1 MLKKL
6 LSSVLYLILINLN
19 AFSIEDN
26 KNSISNV
33 LDLPGWTAAISA
45 HNDGLSDVAVT
56 ILAKINA
63 RSDLSN
69 LDETRVRSLLVEN
82 LVRAGRHQEAIDAVK
97 GDELKFWRGIAFA
110 GLGKVNEAL
119 PLLEEYLSNPKSPL
133 HSSSVLSITAAYE
146 SLEMNDR
153 ALEVIKHSVEKNNN
167 PGTSLQIIKFKLA
180 TLNLIEGFY
189 LDAINTIESIN
200 SNKKRVLNLK
210 NLIISKALFKLDKF
224 KESESALRNVE
235 IEPNKRTAQLH
246 LAIELLRIEINYNLN
261 NTENILNVIHS
272 AIETAPDNCDTTS
285 LFEKLL
291 LLTNKFSEQI
301 DSKLQDWIKSDNKDL
316 SRKSL
321 YYFIKKNQ
329 SKQPL
334 EAINSLKQLS
344 AGDDEISLKSKILHS
359 KILINQGN
367 KQEAIELLSSIENSA
382 DKETTKAEI
391 NFLLAEAHKDNKD
404 LRSAAESYLKITDP
418 KNSNAAAFNAVLIDL
433 MNTEKLDHIIDPQ
446 ILTKVKDNNLKGNL
460 MLERGLLLASE
471 QNTIA
476 KKAIKEFIELYPQHD
491 RIAEAYLAVT
501 SLLLLESP
509 VNYESVKASLKRAND
524 YSVKPIDKE
533 RVDYLSFWLEEN
545 LDNSVAAN
553 KLADKFVSKWPNSSH
568 APEIRMRQA
577 EIFYANKDF
586 SKALLNF
593 EKLYTNYPNSILVSR
608 ARYYAAHAARLTL
621 TDEGLSRA
629 FNLFQKVAESDE
641 QLSEKAR
648 IEQAKIRLN
657 KNLKDEAII
666 ILNSIIESEST
677 LKIKILALMLKG
689 KALYEQGAKSADK
702 ITESIEVFDQIL
714 SISNLKVTDR
724 NEAVFRKA
732 KSYEFIAQNTKS
744 LELYYQILTA
754 PRPPLSQNE
763 KPEMNWH
770 FKAGF
775 ECIRILTKRGTPQ
788 DLRAAIIIS
797 DQLSEMK
804 GPRSQ
809 EAKAISE
816 RLKLEN
822 FIWDD

>member
-6 LSSVLYLILINLN
+6 LSSVLYLILINLK
-19 AFSIEDN
+19 AFSVEDN

-33 LDLPGWTAAISA
+33 LDLPSWTAAISA
-45 HNDGLSDVAVT
+45 HNDGLSDVAVS
-56 ILAKINA
+56 ILEKINA

-69 LDETRVRSLLVEN
+69 QDETRVRSLLVEN
-82 LVRAGRHQEAIDAVK
+82 LVRAGKLQEAIDAVK
-97 GDELKFWRGIAFA
+97 GDELKFWRGIALA

-119 PLLEEYLSNPKSPL
+119 PLLEEYLSNPESAL
-133 HSSSVLSITAAYE
+133 HASSVLSITAAYE
-146 SLEMNDR
+146 SLGMNDR
-153 ALEVIKHSVEKNNN
+153 ALEVIKNSLEKNNN
-167 PGTSLQIIKFKLA
+167 SGTSLQIIKFKLA
-180 TLNLIEGFY
+180 TLYLLEGFY
-189 LDAINTIESIN
+189 IDAIKIIESIN
-200 SNKKRVLNLK
+200 SKKKRVLDLK
-210 NLIISKALFKLDKF
+210 NLITSKALLKLNKF
-224 KESESALRNVE
+224 KESELSLRDVE

-261 NTENILNVIHS
+261 NVENVLNVINS
-272 AIETAPDNCDTTS
+272 AIETAPKDCDTS
-285 LFEKLL
+285 PLFDKLL

-301 DSKLQDWIKSDNKDL
+301 DSNLQDWIKSDNESL

-329 SKQPL
+329 SKQQL
-334 EAINSLKQLS
+334 KSIGSLKMLS
-344 AGDDEISLKSKILHS
+344 TGDDDISLKSKILHS
-359 KILINQGN
+359 KILINQGD

-404 LRSAAESYLKITDP
+404 LRSATESYLNITDP
-418 KNSNAAAFNAVLIDL
+418 KNSNAAAFNAALVDL
-433 MNTEKLDHIIDPQ
+433 MDPEKSDHIIDPQ

-471 QNTIA
+471 QNIIA
-476 KKAIKEFIELYPQHD
+476 KKSIDEFIELYPQHD

-509 VNYESVKASLKRAND
+509 VTYESVKSSLKKAND
-524 YSVKPIDKE
+524 HSVKPIDKE
-533 RVDYLSFWLEEN
+533 RVGYLSFWLEEN
-545 LDNSVAAN
+545 SDNSEAAN
-553 KLADKFVSKWPNSSH
+553 KHADEFVSKWPNSSY

-666 ILNSIIESEST
+666 ILDSIIESESSA
-677 LKIKILALMLKG
+677 KIKILALMLKG
-689 KALYEQGAKSADK
+689 KALYEQGATSADK
-702 ITESIEVFDQIL
+702 ITESIKVFDQIL
-714 SISNLKVTDR
+714 SISNLRVTDR

-763 KPEMNWH
+763 QPEMNWH

-775 ECIRILTKRGTPQ
+775 ECIRILTKRGTSQ

-804 GPRSQ
+804 GPRSA
-809 EAKAISE
+809 EAMVISE

-822 FIWDD
+822 FIWDE

>member
-56 ILAKINA
+56 ILTKINA

-119 PLLEEYLSNPKSPL
+119 PLLEESLSNPKSPL

-146 SLEMNDR
+146 SLGMNDR

-189 LDAINTIESIN
+189 LDAIKTIESIN

-210 NLIISKALFKLDKF
+210 NLIVSKAFFKLDKF
-224 KESESALRNVE
+224 KESESALRKVE

-272 AIETAPDNCDTTS
+272 AIETAPENCDTTS

-301 DSKLQDWIKSDNKDL
+301 DSKLQDWIKSDNESL

-404 LRSAAESYLKITDP
+404 LRSAAENYL
-418 KNSNAAAFNAVLIDL
+418 
-433 MNTEKLDHIIDPQ
+433 
-446 ILTKVKDNNLKGNL
+446 
-460 MLERGLLLASE
+460 
-471 QNTIA
+471 
-476 KKAIKEFIELYPQHD
+476 
-491 RIAEAYLAVT
+491 
-501 SLLLLESP
+501 
-509 VNYESVKASLKRAND
+509 
-524 YSVKPIDKE
+524 
-533 RVDYLSFWLEEN
+533 
-545 LDNSVAAN
+545 
-553 KLADKFVSKWPNSSH
+553 
-568 APEIRMRQA
+568 
-577 EIFYANKDF
+577 
-586 SKALLNF
+586 
-593 EKLYTNYPNSILVSR
+593 
-608 ARYYAAHAARLTL
+608 
-621 TDEGLSRA
+621 
-629 FNLFQKVAESDE
+629 
-641 QLSEKAR
+641 
-648 IEQAKIRLN
+648 
-657 KNLKDEAII
+657 KNLK
-666 ILNSIIESEST
+666 S
-677 LKIKILALMLKG
+677 
-689 KALYEQGAKSADK
+689 
-702 ITESIEVFDQIL
+702 
-714 SISNLKVTDR
+714 
-724 NEAVFRKA
+724 
-732 KSYEFIAQNTKS
+732 
-744 LELYYQILTA
+744 
-754 PRPPLSQNE
+754 
-763 KPEMNWH
+763 
-770 FKAGF
+770 
-775 ECIRILTKRGTPQ
+775 
-788 DLRAAIIIS
+788 
-797 DQLSEMK
+797 
-804 GPRSQ
+804 
-809 EAKAISE
+809 
-816 RLKLEN
+816 
-822 FIWDD
+822 